1 MKCHICNENGH
12 KSYQC
17 KKVKCY
23 KCNKLGHIRRNC
35 PESGSDREVS
45 QRTQEESGASEEPR
59 DSDSDYDICFK
70 VNEGS
75 VAEKNYWIYDSA
87 ATCHMGPSLD
97 GCTNIVY
104 VNDRV
109 TVGNGSRAVCK
120 ARATFKG
127 TVVTK
132 EGKTRN
138 ITIDNF
144 AYVPE
149 LTDYLFSGTFAL
161 QKGFHV
167 RDEDNTVV
175 LFKDKVTIKFDRIV
189 KKGSSFI
196 MCLKVLPKKSE
207 KANISGEKKV
217 EEVKSGTTTEA
228 IKKSKEANELLTSK
242 KASYSEYHGKLGH
255 PSHELTTATAKKK
268 GIRLGRQKVKFLA
281 CMLSKA
287 KRKSIKKVTFERE
300 TVPGR
305 TLHIDISLVKRKS
318 KGGAKFWLQIADGAT
333 SKKWSFFLKKK
344 SDQ

>member
-1 MKCHICNENGH
+1 
-12 KSYQC
+12 
-17 KKVKCY
+17 VKCY

-35 PESGSDREVS
+35 PESGSDREVA
-45 QRTQEESGASEEPR
+45 QRTQEESGAQEEPS
-59 DSDSDYDICFK
+59 DSDSDYDICFA

-75 VAEKNYWIYDSA
+75 VANKNYWIYDTA
-87 ATCHMGPSLD
+87 ATCHMGPSLE

-104 VNDRV
+104 VNNRV
-109 TVGNGSRAVCK
+109 TVGKGSRAVCK

-132 EGKTRN
+132 EGKTKR
-138 ITIDNF
+138 ITIENF

-149 LTDYLFSGTFAL
+149 LTDYLFSGTFAI

-175 LFKDKVTIKFDRIV
+175 LFKDKTTIKFDRIV
-189 KKGSSFI
+189 KKGSSYI
-196 MCLKVLPKKSE
+196 MCLNVLPNKLE
-207 KANISGEKKV
+207 KANVSGEKKV
-217 EEVKSGTTTEA
+217 KKVKSDTTTEV
-228 IKKSKEANELLTSK
+228 KTPKQANELLTLK

-255 PSHELTTATAKKK
+255 PSHELTVSTAKKK
-268 GIRLGRQKVKFLA
+268 GIQLGRQKVRCLA

-287 KRKSIKKVTFERE
+287 KRKSIKNVNFERE

-305 TLHIDISLVKRKS
+305 TLHIDISSVKRKS

-333 SKKWSFFLKKK
+333 SKKWSFF
-344 SDQ
+344 